1 MSDDQSLERQEL
13 LKYFRDETS
22 ELLDRIDADLLR
34 LEAYAGAEPDAELVA
49 SLFRALHTIKGNAG
63 MLDFHDVARVAH
75 ALENVVDLLRR
86 GGLVLGGESVELLFE
101 GRDLLT
107 ATIRSGLEEIDSPIG
122 LRKYLSRLDSL
133 LLEHEQITLGLDEA
147 AGPAEAAMAQAV
159 VDAFLSAEPARVPLQ
174 PAMDGAEREPVRP
187 VPQRP
192 MTTHRTET
200 VRVDVERLDL
210 LMNLVGELVINRT
223 RIADIAATFARSLG
237 NRANGHAGLETL
249 AKELAESAALLG
261 RTTNEIQ
268 ESIMKVRMIPIGTV
282 FERFPRLVR
291 DLARSRNKEVEL
303 VIEGA
308 DTDLDKTIVDHIG
321 EPLLHLVRNCI
332 DHGVEEPRVREAN
345 GKVRAGRIR
354 LGAFHE
360 GNQIIIEVEDDGAGI
375 DLVKVRD
382 RAIRLGLVAEN
393 DTRTERELMQL
404 IFFPGFTTAEHV
416 DDVSGRGVGMDVVK
430 RTVLGLKG
438 SFETDSTRGA
448 GTRFTIKLPLTLA
461 IIEALLVSVGT
472 ELYAIPLD
480 AVIESQ
486 RVDPT
491 EVRFLHGGEVI
502 TVRDVVIPLIR
513 LGDFLGV
520 ATRRQPTDK
529 VMIVIVGVGGRQV
542 GLVVDGFQGEQ
553 EIVIKPL
560 SDIVG
565 RVAGIS
571 GATILGNGSISL
583 ILDVHTLIAAVYEG
597 GKGARAEFSAV

>member
-1 MSDDQSLERQEL
+1 
-13 LKYFRDETS
+13 
-22 ELLDRIDADLLR
+22 
-34 LEAYAGAEPDAELVA
+34 
-49 SLFRALHTIKGNAG
+49 
-63 MLDFHDVARVAH
+63 
-75 ALENVVDLLRR
+75 
-86 GGLVLGGESVELLFE
+86 
-101 GRDLLT
+101 
-107 ATIRSGLEEIDSPIG
+107 
-122 LRKYLSRLDSL
+122 
-133 LLEHEQITLGLDEA
+133 
-147 AGPAEAAMAQAV
+147 
-159 VDAFLSAEPARVPLQ
+159 
-174 PAMDGAEREPVRP
+174 
-187 VPQRP
+187 
-192 MTTHRTET
+192 
-200 VRVDVERLDL
+200 
-210 LMNLVGELVINRT
+210 
-223 RIADIAATFARSLG
+223 
-237 NRANGHAGLETL
+237 
-249 AKELAESAALLG
+249 
-261 RTTNEIQ
+261 
-268 ESIMKVRMIPIGTV
+268 
-282 FERFPRLVR
+282 
-291 DLARSRNKEVEL
+291 
-303 VIEGA
+303 
-308 DTDLDKTIVDHIG
+308 
-321 EPLLHLVRNCI
+321 
-332 DHGVEEPRVREAN
+332 
-345 GKVRAGRIR
+345 VRAGRIR